1 LRHLILK
8 LLLKKDA
15 KLEARAALIVMS
27 GWSGCSC

>member
-8 LLLKKDA
+8 LLLKDA